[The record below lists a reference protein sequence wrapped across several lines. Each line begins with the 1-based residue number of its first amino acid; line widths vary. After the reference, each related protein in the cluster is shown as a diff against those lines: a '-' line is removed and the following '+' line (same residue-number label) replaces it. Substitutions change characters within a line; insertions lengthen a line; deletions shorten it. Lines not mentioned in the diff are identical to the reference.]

1 MQEPEP
7 ELEVD
12 SEIIR
17 YTLTWRAVV
26 GATPIANTAKRVYIY
41 GGFVY
46 FQLIA
51 WIDEVRAKHP
61 GRFEPIAL
69 IQAAASYDRGTKKDE
84 VIMDLHGHKDI
95 QAMDSV
101 LDAWHSD
108 KRKGLKVE
116 VTATLLELSMTLN
129 PSNPLGGH
137 ATQAL
142 STQLETL
149 IEAMTGR
156 SKKGK
161 ASGGSATA
169 I

>member
-1 MQEPEP
+1 
-7 ELEVD
+7 
-12 SEIIR
+12 
-17 YTLTWRAVV
+17 
-26 GATPIANTAKRVYIY
+26 
-41 GGFVY
+41 
-46 FQLIA
+46 
-51 WIDEVRAKHP
+51 
-61 GRFEPIAL
+61 
-69 IQAAASYDRGTKKDE
+69 
-84 VIMDLHGHKDI
+84 MDLHSHKDI

-116 VTATLLELSMTLN
+116 ATATLLELPATSD
-129 PSNPLGGH
+129 PSNSLGGH

-149 IEAMTGR
+149 IEAITGQ

-169 I
+169 IQRLNLPSTMLNEVIAKNRGPLIAFR